1 MKSRPSFVF
10 SLLGFAFSMVQAAP
24 TLPTP
29 EALALWPQG
38 VPGLRS
44 DLPPEVNSNGGISV
58 VTTPTLTPFVLPA
71 SDQPRPAVIVCPGG
85 GYSHL
90 AIEKEG
96 FAIAR
101 WLNSLG
107 ISAFVLKYRLKEYGY
122 PAPTRDGLQAMRLV
136 RSRAEE
142 WHLDPKRIGVIGF
155 SAGGHLAASI
165 ATLFGAPDTQL
176 GETPLSKVD
185 ARPDFAMLIYPV
197 ITMKGPLAHK
207 GSVTSLL
214 GASPAPELVDQLSLE
229 TRVTDKTPPTFLV
242 HSSIDPT
249 VPVQNSVQFYLALRN
264 AKVPAEMHLYE
275 TGPHGFGLLPGHG
288 PTSDWPKRAEE
299 WLTARKIITPTK

>member
-1 MKSRPSFVF
+1 MKSRLIIMLCV
-10 SLLGFAFSMVQAAP
+10 LGFMGTALQAAAA
-24 TLPTP
+24 LPTP
-29 EALALWPQG
+29 EAMPLWPEG

-44 DLPPEVNSNGGISV
+44 DLPPEVSSNGGSVGV

-71 SDQPRPAVIVCPGG
+71 AEHPRAAVVVCPGG

-90 AIEKEG
+90 SMEKEG
-96 FAIAR
+96 YAIAR
-101 WLNSLG
+101 WLNSMG

-122 PAPTRDGLQAMRLV
+122 PAPIRDGLQAIRLV
-136 RSRAEE
+136 RSRADE
-142 WHLDPKRIGVIGF
+142 WHIDPHRIGVIGF
-155 SAGGHLAASI
+155 SAGGHVAASV
-165 ATLFGAPDTQL
+165 ATLFDAPESHF
-176 GETPLSKVD
+176 ETPLSKVD

-197 ITMKGPLAHK
+197 ITMTAPLAHK
-207 GSVTSLL
+207 GSLTSLL
-214 GASPAPELVDQLSLE
+214 GPSPAPELLEQLSLE

-249 VPVQNSVQFYLALRN
+249 VPVQNSVQFYLALRK
-264 AKVPAEMHLYE
+264 AGVPAEMHIYE

-299 WLTARKIITPTK
+299 WLTARKIISTAK

>member
-1 MKSRPSFVF
+1 MKSSPVLFFLALFCLSVSFTD
-10 SLLGFAFSMVQAAP
+10 AAP
-24 TLPTP
+24 EMPTP
-29 EALALWPQG
+29 AAIPLWPEG

-44 DLPPEVNSNGGISV
+44 DLPPEIESKGGISV
-58 VTTPTLTPFVLPA
+58 VTTPTLTPFLLPA
-71 SDQPRPAVIVCPGG
+71 ASEPRPAVVVCPGG
-85 GYSHL
+85 GYTHL

-96 FAIAR
+96 YAIAR

-107 ISAFVLKYRLKEYGY
+107 ISAIVLKYRLKEYGY

-165 ATLFGAPDTQL
+165 ATLFDAPDLQM
-176 GETPLSKVD
+176 GKGN

-197 ITMKGPLAHK
+197 ITMKGPFAHK
-207 GSVTSLL
+207 GSVAALL
-214 GASPAPELVDQLSLE
+214 GAAPTPEMVEQLSLE

-264 AKVPAEMHLYE
+264 AKVPAEMHIYE

-288 PTSDWPKRAEE
+288 PTSEWPKRAEE
-299 WLTARKIITPTK
+299 WLAARKIIAPTNQP

>member
-1 MKSRPSFVF
+1 MLALLWFAV
-10 SLLGFAFSMVQAAP
+10 SLTQAAP
-24 TLPTP
+24 EMSIPAAIP
-29 EALALWPQG
+29 LWPEG

-44 DLPPEVNSNGGISV
+44 DLPPEIDSKDSISV
-58 VTTPTLTPFVLPA
+58 VTTPTLTPFLLPA
-71 SDQPRPAVIVCPGG
+71 SSEPRPAVIICPGG

-90 AIEKEG
+90 SIEKEG
-96 FAIAR
+96 YAIAR

-122 PAPTRDGLQAMRLV
+122 PAPIRDGLQSMRLV

-142 WHLDPKRIGVIGF
+142 WHLDSKRIGVIGF
-155 SAGGHLAASI
+155 SAGGHVAASI
-165 ATLFGAPDTQL
+165 ATLFDAPDVRMA
-176 GETPLSKVD
+176 ETPLGKVD

-207 GSVTSLL
+207 GSVTALL
-214 GASPAPELVDQLSLE
+214 GALPAPALIDQLSLE

-249 VPVQNSVQFYLALRN
+249 VPVQNSVQFYLALRS
-264 AKVPAEMHLYE
+264 AKVPAEMHIYE

-288 PTSDWPKRAEE
+288 PTSNWPKRAED
-299 WLTARKIITPTK
+299 WLAARKLITPSK